1 MAKSRK
7 GLWVF
12 LILAVLVVVFVFGG
26 IKIFEQISGVIHG
39 GLSSYDG
46 GTAVC
51 FKVNF
56 KDGTSKDYS
65 VKASGTMMIFA
76 PMTILVEGKEIAS
89 ITIYVKGLLTAS
101 DVTQWTAKVTQQTEF
116 YLKPATTPKGSATA
130 TYTQQGSEWTSGT
143 EKVLSQTTLA
153 MNVIDNYA
161 KTFGNGNW
169 LMQVNCNVELTLTA
183 GGTTKTVSAKA
194 LSGGIDF
201 TYRDDSVVSLTANVS
216 TEPLYP

>member
-1 MAKSRK
+1 MRTMPKKRSK
-7 GLWVF
+7 GLWIF
-12 LILAVLVVVFVFGG
+12 IILAVLVVVFVFGG
-26 IKIFEQISGVIHG
+26 TRLFDYFSAG
-39 GLSSYDG
+39 GSYDG

-56 KDGTSKDYS
+56 KDGSSKDYS
-65 VKASGTMMIFA
+65 VKASGTMMIL

-89 ITIYVKGLLTAS
+89 ITIYVKGLLTAT
-101 DVTQWTAKVTQQTEF
+101 DVTQWSAKVTQQTEF

-143 EKVLSQTTLA
+143 EKVLSQTTLQ
-153 MNVIDNYA
+153 MSQIDNYA

-169 LMQVNCNVELTLTA
+169 LMQVNVSVELTLTA
-183 GGTTKTVSAKA
+183 GGQTKTVSAKA

-201 TYRDDSVVSLTANVS
+201 TYRDDSLVSLTATVS
-216 TEPLYP
+216 TSPLYKP